1 MPGRIALTFE
11 AGGETAPAPAI
22 LAALDSADARAT
34 FFLDGRWAEAN
45 EGLVRSIAER
55 GHELGNHGY
64 RHPDWTTMSSAAI
77 EADLTATER
86 VAERLTGRSVRPW
99 ARPPYGAVDD
109 RVLGVLRD
117 AGYHAVY
124 RDAVDGAHWPG
135 ETTAA
140 TVRDRALRS
149 AHDGGVIVFH
159 TNRAETPEALPE
171 VIDDLRAAGLRPGTL
186 SELDGIPTPRLERH
200 ADFSDLSFRSG
211 YVRPARPARWQSI
224 PVLELGAAATQ
235 AGNAIEPLASLGAI
249 SLELITGDAVEPL
262 AWGADDDDRYLL
274 VLAGDVS
281 CELRRDGEELGLL
294 VARTGELFL
303 CPAAAEARLGPA
315 DGRRWI
321 ALAWR
326 AEER

>member
-1 MPGRIALTFE
+1 MPARIGLTFE
-11 AGGETAPAPAI
+11 AGGEAAPAAAI
-22 LAALDSADARAT
+22 LAALESADAWAT

-45 EGLVRSIAER
+45 EELVQSIAER

-64 RHPDWTTMSSAAI
+64 RHSDWTTMSTAEI

-86 VAERLTGRSVRPW
+86 VAERLTGRSVKPW
-99 ARPPYGAVDD
+99 ARPPYGAVDE

-140 TVRDRALRS
+140 TVLDRALRG

-171 VIDDLRAAGLRPGTL
+171 VIADLRAAGFRPGML
-186 SELDGIPTPRLERH
+186 SELDGTPTPRLERH
-200 ADFSDLSFRSG
+200 ADFSDVDFRPG
-211 YVRPARPARWQSI
+211 YVRPARPGRWQSI

-235 AGNAIEPLASLGAI
+235 PGNAIERLATLAGASI
-249 SLELITGDAVEPL
+249 ELVTGDAVEPL
-262 AWGADDDDRYLL
+262 DWPANDDDRYVL

-281 CELRRDGEELGLL
+281 CELRRGDEELGLL
-294 VARTGELFL
+294 VARPGELFL
-303 CPAAAEARLGPA
+303 CPAAAEARLGPT

-326 AEER
+326 SENP

>member
-1 MPGRIALTFE
+1 VPARIALTFE
-11 AGGETAPAPAI
+11 AGGEAAPAPAI
-22 LAALDSADARAT
+22 LAALDSTDARAT

-45 EGLVRSIAER
+45 EGLVRAIAER

-64 RHPDWTTMSSAAI
+64 RHPDWTTLSSAEI
-77 EADLTATER
+77 EGDLTATER
-86 VAERLTGRSVRPW
+86 VAERLTGRTVKPW
-99 ARPPYGAVDD
+99 ARPPYGAVDE

-117 AGYHAVY
+117 TGYHAVY

-149 AHDGGVIVFH
+149 AHNGGVIVFH

-171 VIDDLRAAGLRPGTL
+171 VVDDLRAAGFRPGTL
-186 SELDGIPTPRLERH
+186 SELGRIPTPRLERH
-200 ADFSDLSFRSG
+200 ADFAAVDFRPG
-211 YVRPARPARWQSI
+211 YVRPARPGRWQSI

-235 AGNAIEPLASLGAI
+235 PGNAIEPLATLAGA
-249 SLELITGDAVEPL
+249 SLELITGDSVEPL
-262 AWGADDDDRYLL
+262 DWRADRSDRYVL

-281 CELRRDGEELGLL
+281 CLLRHGNEELGLL

-303 CPAAAEARLGPA
+303 CPASAEARLGA
-315 DGRRWI
+315 AEGRRWI

-326 AEER
+326 AEDR